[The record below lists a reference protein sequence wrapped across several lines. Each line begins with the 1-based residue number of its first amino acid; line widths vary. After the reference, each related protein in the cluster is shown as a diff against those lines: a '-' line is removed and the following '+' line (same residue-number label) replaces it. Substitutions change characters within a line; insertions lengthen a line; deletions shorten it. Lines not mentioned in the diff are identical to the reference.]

1 MLTKADWQT
10 KAAALNIETRA
21 FIGGDYVPAASG
33 KTFDKINPATLASLG
48 EIASCDVEDVN
59 RAVASARA
67 AFDAGIWSRMA
78 PKERKLRLMRFAEL
92 ILENRTE
99 LALLESLDAGKTI
112 ANCYGDDI
120 PGAADC
126 IRWFAELIDK
136 VYDEVAPTADS
147 AVAMIRREA
156 IGVVGAVVPWNYP
169 LLMTAWKIAPI
180 LAAGNSCV
188 LKPAE
193 QSPLSGIFIARLAI
207 EAGIPEGV
215 LNVLPGY
222 GETAGQAIG
231 LHMDVDAVA
240 FTGSTEVGKKFMQY
254 SGQSNLKRI
263 GLECGGKSPNIVL
276 ADCPDLDKAVENSA
290 WAIFYNA
297 GETCS
302 AGSRILVEEAI
313 RDEFVEKLSA
323 FCAALRVGDPLDPET
338 QMGALVDE
346 THTQRV
352 LSYIDIGT
360 QEGATLAQGGGR
372 VAGMDGCFVQP
383 TVFADVKNSMR
394 IAQEEIFG
402 PVASVITIRDLD
414 EGIRIGND
422 TIYGLGA
429 GVWTSDLDKTFRAS
443 KELKAGVVWVN
454 SFDAGDNTTPF
465 GGFKQS
471 GFGRDK
477 SAHAFDKYTDLKTT
491 WIALS

>member
-1 MLTKADWQT
+1 MLTKAEWHAR
-10 KAAALNIETRA
+10 AAALKPETRA
-21 FIGGDYVPAASG
+21 FIGGDYVAAASG
-33 KTFDKINPATLASLG
+33 KTFTKINPATLQSLG
-48 EIASCDVEDVN
+48 EVASCDVEDVN
-59 RAVASARA
+59 RAVAAARA
-67 AFDAGIWSRMA
+67 AFEAGHWSRMA

-92 ILENRTE
+92 ILEHRTE
-99 LALLESLDAGKTI
+99 LALLESLDTGKTI
-112 ANCYGDDI
+112 SNAYGDDI
-120 PGAADC
+120 PGAANC
-126 IRWFAELIDK
+126 IRWFGELIDK
-136 VYDEVAPTADS
+136 VYDEVAPTAGGT
-147 AVAMIRREA
+147 VAMIRREA

-193 QSPLSGIFIARLAI
+193 QSPLTGIFIGRLAI

-215 LNVLPGY
+215 LNVVPGM
-222 GETAGQAIG
+222 GETAGRAIG

-240 FTGSTEVGKKFMQY
+240 FTGSTEVGKYFMQY
-254 SGQSNLKRI
+254 SGQSNLKRV

-276 ADCPDLDKAVENSA
+276 ADCPDLDRAVEGSA

-302 AGSRILVEEAI
+302 AGSRILVQDSIKDA
-313 RDEFVEKLSA
+313 FVEKLSA
-323 FCAALRVGDPLDPET
+323 FAANLKLGDPLDPET
-338 QMGALVDE
+338 QMGALVDQS
-346 THTQRV
+346 HTKRV
-352 LSYIDIGT
+352 LSYIDIGKA
-360 QEGATLAQGGGR
+360 EGATLAQGGGHN
-372 VAGMDGCFVQP
+372 GGCFVQP
-383 TVFADVKNSMR
+383 TVFSDVKNEMR

-414 EGIRIGND
+414 EGIRLGNAS
-422 TIYGLGA
+422 IYGLGA
-429 GVWTSDLDKTFRAS
+429 GVWTSDLHSAFRAS
-443 KELKAGVVWVN
+443 NELRAGVVWVN
-454 SFDAGDNTTPF
+454 AFDAGDITTPF

-491 WIALS
+491 WFNLA